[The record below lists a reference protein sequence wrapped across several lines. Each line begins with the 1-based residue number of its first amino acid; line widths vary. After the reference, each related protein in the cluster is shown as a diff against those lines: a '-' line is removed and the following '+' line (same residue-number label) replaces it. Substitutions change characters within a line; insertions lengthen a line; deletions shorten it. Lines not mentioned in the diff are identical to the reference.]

1 MALCFAVLLSSCMV
15 APYTKYMAS
24 AASGRVLKSGQPVKG
39 AMVIREA
46 AVQGN
51 EGDKEIQRVATD
63 QNGRVS
69 LPDITRQGIVQS
81 IGTWVYREKYSVE
94 IDGKT
99 YVKWEEVK
107 VGAER
112 FTERWSSHFLTFD
125 GEKLTFC
132 FDIDT
137 LKWPSQPPPT
147 APTGRGTP

>member
-1 MALCFAVLLSSCMV
+1 MV

-24 AASGRVLKSGQPVKG
+24 AVSGQVLKSGRPVKG
-39 AMVIREA
+39 AIVIREA

-51 EGDKEIQRVATD
+51 ENDKEIQRGATD

-69 LPDITRQGIVQS
+69 LPDVTRQGIVQS

-99 YVKWEEVK
+99 YLMWEKGK

-112 FTERWSSHFLTFD
+112 FTERWLSHFLTFD
-125 GEKLTFC
+125 GERLIFS

-137 LKWPSQPPPT
+137 QIQPNHPPV
-147 APTGRGTP
+147 PTR

>member
-1 MALCFAVLLSSCMV
+1 MALCFAVLFSSCMV

-24 AASGRVLKSGQPVKG
+24 AVSGQVLKSGRPVKG
-39 AMVIREA
+39 AIVIREA

-51 EGDKEIQRVATD
+51 EDDKETQRAATD

-69 LPDITRQGIVQS
+69 LSDITRQGIVQS

-99 YVKWEEVK
+99 YVMWEEGK

-112 FTERWSSHFLTFD
+112 FTERWLSHFLTFD
-125 GEKLTFC
+125 GEKLTFR
-132 FDIDT
+132 FDIDAQN
-137 LKWPSQPPPT
+137 QPNQSTET
-147 APTGRGTP
+147 ARGK